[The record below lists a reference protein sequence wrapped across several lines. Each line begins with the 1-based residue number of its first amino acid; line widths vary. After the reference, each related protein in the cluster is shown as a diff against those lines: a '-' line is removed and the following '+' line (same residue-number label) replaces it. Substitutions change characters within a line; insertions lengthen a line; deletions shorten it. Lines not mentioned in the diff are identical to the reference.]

1 MRPLIGVL
9 TAPYKA
15 AFANIELDDVPR
27 DRLRYFWLRSRL
39 NQMIYDSVRRAGG
52 VPIELLPSDG
62 PEELSAVAS
71 RLDGFIFSGGEDIHP
86 KFYGEEID
94 GSRDPDT
101 ERDAFEIEL
110 FNKIFDAGKPAL
122 GICRGAQLINVAMGG
137 TLYQDLPSVKPEWHG
152 LHARYDIKGGYAH
165 SVRLLDRDFFR
176 GTGGT
181 ISVNS
186 MHHQAVKKLAGGLEP
201 LAAAQDGLIEAF
213 RLKGHKF
220 LAAVQWH
227 PECLS
232 ETDEHN
238 AALFS
243 ALVESSK

>member
-1 MRPLIGVL
+1 MRPLIGVP
-9 TAPYKA
+9 TAPYKT
-15 AFANIELDDVPR
+15 AFTDIGLDDVPR
-27 DRLRYFWLRSRL
+27 DKLSYFWLRSRL

-52 VPIELLPSDG
+52 IPIELLPASDPG
-62 PEELSAVAS
+62 ELSAIAS

-86 KFYGEEID
+86 KLYGEEIE

-101 ERDAFEIEL
+101 ERDAFEIGL
-110 FNKIFDAGKPAL
+110 FNKILDEGKPTL

-137 TLYQDLPSVKPEWHG
+137 TLYQDLSSVKPEWHG
-152 LHARYDIKGGYAH
+152 QHARYDIKDGVAH
-165 SVRLLDRDFFR
+165 SVRLLDGEFFR
-176 GTGGT
+176 GAGGT
-181 ISVNS
+181 MGVNS

-201 LAAAQDGLIEAF
+201 LAKTQDGLVEAF

-232 ETDEHN
+232 KTDKHS

>member
-1 MRPLIGVL
+1 MRPLIGVP
-9 TAPYKA
+9 TAPYKT
-15 AFANIELDDVPR
+15 AFADMGLDDVPR
-27 DRLRYFWLRSRL
+27 DRLNYFWLRSRL

-52 VPIELLPSDG
+52 VPIELLPAAG
-62 PEELSAVAS
+62 PEELSAIAS

-94 GSRDPDT
+94 GSRDPDA
-101 ERDAFEIEL
+101 ERDDFEIGL
-110 FNKIFDAGKPAL
+110 FNKILDAGKPAL
-122 GICRGAQLINVAMGG
+122 GICRGAQLINVALGG
-137 TLYQDLPSVKPEWHG
+137 TLYQDLASVKPEWHG
-152 LHARYDIKGGYAH
+152 QHARYDIKDGRAH
-165 SVRLLDRDFFR
+165 SVRLLDGFL
-176 GTGGT
+176 GGAGET
-181 ISVNS
+181 MGVNS

-201 LAAAQDGLIEAF
+201 LAEAQDGLIEAF

-232 ETDEHN
+232 RTDKHN

-243 ALVESSK
+243 ALVESTK